1 MNPDQGEQHRAER
14 QRRRGIYLLPN
25 LFTTGT
31 LFAGFFA
38 IMSSIDG
45 NYIYAVIAIFL
56 GMLTDALDGRVARL
70 TNTQSDFGKEYDSLA
85 DMVAFGLAPAL
96 VMYQWSL
103 HELADFGR
111 FGRQLAWVVP
121 FFYAAMAALRLARFN
136 VQEPDKSERGVFFGL
151 PSPSAAAMTMGY
163 VWVMLDYGVAG
174 EPLVILSLVVTLAA
188 GALMVADMI
197 KYPTFKELNFAEHVP
212 FTYLLG
218 MVLALLL
225 IWFDPPRVLFGVFM
239 VYILWGPV
247 IYLRRLFRRKRVKGL
262 QKKSD

>member
-1 MNPDQGEQHRAER
+1 MDGEQSGQNGNER

-45 NYIYAVIAIFL
+45 NYIHSVIAIFL
-56 GMLTDALDGRVARL
+56 GMLADALDGRVARL

-85 DMVAFGLAPAL
+85 DMVTFGLAPAL

-103 HELADFGR
+103 HELAEYGR

-121 FFYAAMAALRLARFN
+121 FFYTAMTALRLARFN
-136 VQEPDKSERGVFFGL
+136 VIEPDKSEQGYFFGL

-163 VWVMLDYGVAG
+163 VWVMLDFGFAG
-174 EPLVILSLVVTLAA
+174 EPLVFVSLIVTLAA

-212 FTYLLG
+212 FTYLLA
-218 MVLALLL
+218 MVLAVMLV
-225 IWFDPPRVLFGVFM
+225 WFDPPRVLFGVFM
-239 VYILWGPV
+239 AYICWGPV
-247 IYLRRLFRRKRVKGL
+247 GYLRDLAKGKVS
-262 QKKSD
+262 Q

>member
-1 MNPDQGEQHRAER
+1 MNGEQGTPNRAER

-38 IMSSIDG
+38 ILSSIDG
-45 NYIYAVIAIFL
+45 NYIHSVIAIFL
-56 GMLTDALDGRVARL
+56 GMLADALDGRVARL

-103 HELADFGR
+103 HELADYGR

-163 VWVMLDYGVAG
+163 VWVMLDFGISG
-174 EPLVILSLVVTLAA
+174 EPLVFVSLVVTLTA
-188 GALMVADMI
+188 GGLMVADMI
-197 KYPTFKELNFAEHVP
+197 RYPTFKEINFAEHVP
-212 FTYLLG
+212 FTYLLA
-218 MVLALLL
+218 MVLVVMLV
-225 IWFDPPRVLFGVFM
+225 WFDPPRVLFGVFM
-239 VYILWGPV
+239 AYIVWGPV
-247 IYLRRLFRRKRVKGL
+247 TYLRRLLRHRVAR
-262 QKKSD
+262 S

>member
-1 MNPDQGEQHRAER
+1 MNGDNGMQGRAER

-45 NYIYAVIAIFL
+45 HYLHSVIAIFL
-56 GMLTDALDGRVARL
+56 GMLADALDGRVARL

-85 DMVAFGLAPAL
+85 DMVTFGVAPAL
-96 VMYQWSL
+96 VIYQWSL
-103 HELADFGR
+103 HELVEYGR

-121 FFYAAMAALRLARFN
+121 FFYAAMTALRLARFN
-136 VQEPDKSERGVFFGL
+136 VIEPDKVERGYFFGL

-163 VWVMLDYGVAG
+163 VWVMLDFGFTG
-174 EPLVILSLVVTLAA
+174 EPLVIVSLVVTLAA

-197 KYPTFKELNFAEHVP
+197 RYPTFKEINFAERVP
-212 FTYLLG
+212 FTYILV
-218 MVLALLL
+218 MVLVCLLV
-225 IWFDPPRVLFGVFM
+225 WFDPPRVLFAVFM
-239 VYILWGPV
+239 AYILWGPV
-247 IYLRRLFRRKRVKGL
+247 AYLRDRIRPKRTKG
-262 QKKSD
+262 

>member
-1 MNPDQGEQHRAER
+1 MSEEDQSQSAKER

-45 NYIYAVIAIFL
+45 HYLHSVIAIFL
-56 GMLTDALDGRVARL
+56 GMLADALDGRVARL

-85 DMVAFGLAPAL
+85 DMVTFGVAPAL

-103 HELADFGR
+103 HELVEFGR

-121 FFYAAMAALRLARFN
+121 FFYTAMTALRLARFN
-136 VQEPDKSERGVFFGL
+136 VIEPDKSEKGYFFGL

-163 VWVMLDYGVAG
+163 VWVMLDFGVSG
-174 EPLVILSLVVTLAA
+174 ESWVAVSVLITLAA

-218 MVLALLL
+218 MVMAVMLV
-225 IWFDPPRVLFGVFM
+225 WFDPPRVLFAVFM
-239 VYILWGPV
+239 VYIIWGPV
-247 IYLRRLFRRKRVKGL
+247 NYLREVLKARF
-262 QKKSD
+262 

>member
-1 MNPDQGEQHRAER
+1 MNGDETDQSIGER

-45 NYIYAVIAIFL
+45 HYLHSVIAIFL
-56 GMLTDALDGRVARL
+56 GMLADALDGRVARL

-103 HELADFGR
+103 HELADYGR

-121 FFYAAMAALRLARFN
+121 FFYVAMTALRLARFN
-136 VQEPDKSERGVFFGL
+136 VIEPDKSEKGYFFGL

-163 VWVMLDYGVAG
+163 VWVMLDFGFSG
-174 EPLVILSLVVTLAA
+174 ETWVIVSLIVTLTA

-197 KYPTFKELNFAEHVP
+197 KYPTFKEIKLGEHVP
-212 FTYLLG
+212 FTYLLV
-218 MVLALLL
+218 MVLAVMLV
-225 IWFDPPRVLFGVFM
+225 WFDPPRVLFAVFM
-239 VYILWGPV
+239 VYIIWGPV
-247 IYLRRLFRRKRVKGL
+247 KYLRGVLKTRA
-262 QKKSD
+262 

>member
-1 MNPDQGEQHRAER
+1 MDGQQPIGNGNER

-45 NYIYAVIAIFL
+45 NHLHSVIAIFL
-56 GMLTDALDGRVARL
+56 GMLSDALDGRVARL

-103 HELADFGR
+103 HELAEYGR

-121 FFYAAMAALRLARFN
+121 FFYAAMTALRLARFN
-136 VQEPDKSERGVFFGL
+136 VIEPDKVEPGYFFGL

-163 VWVMLDYGVAG
+163 VWVMLDFGFTG
-174 EPLVILSLVVTLAA
+174 GSLVIVSLVVTLGA

-197 KYPTFKELNFAEHVP
+197 RYPTFKEINFAEHVP
-212 FTYLLG
+212 FTYILV
-218 MVLALLL
+218 MVLVCLLV
-225 IWFDPPRVLFGVFM
+225 WFDPPRVLFAVFM
-239 VYILWGPV
+239 VYIVWGPV
-247 IYLRRLFRRKRVKGL
+247 AYLRDRVKG
-262 QKKSD
+262 KR

>member
-1 MNPDQGEQHRAER
+1 MNEEEQLPNAKER

-45 NYIYAVIAIFL
+45 HYLHAVIAIFL
-56 GMLTDALDGRVARL
+56 GMLADALDGRVARL

-85 DMVAFGLAPAL
+85 DMVTFGVAPAL
-96 VMYQWSL
+96 IMYQWSL
-103 HELADFGR
+103 HELAEFGR
-111 FGRQLAWVVP
+111 FGRQLAWVIP
-121 FFYAAMAALRLARFN
+121 FFYTAMTALRLARFN
-136 VQEPDKSERGVFFGL
+136 VIEPDKSEKGYFFGL

-163 VWVMLDYGVAG
+163 VWVMLDFGFSG
-174 EPLVILSLVVTLAA
+174 ETWVIASLVITLAA

-212 FTYLLG
+212 FTYLLA
-218 MVLALLL
+218 MVMAVMLV
-225 IWFDPPRVLFGVFM
+225 WFDPPRVLFAVFM
-239 VYILWGPV
+239 VYIIWGPV
-247 IYLRRLFRRKRVKGL
+247 NYLRGL
-262 QKKSD
+262 MKTRS